1 MADRIVTE
9 MVPVLGAPMTEKSK
23 NTTLDD
29 FAFAS
34 PDKHFTHVTKIWS
47 DEEMKKCNG
56 NFGPPL
62 VVAAGASHFV
72 VGRCCAEDACVK
84 EQSNSTGRV
93 GDPMKGAYSVIKKA
107 KSDLSGWDDST

>member
-9 MVPVLGAPMTEKSK
+9 MVPVLGALLTEKSK
-23 NTTLDD
+23 NTALED

-62 VVAAGASHFV
+62 VVAAGQVISLWAAAALRMLAS
-72 VGRCCAEDACVK
+72 RNRNNPT
-84 EQSNSTGRV
+84 QSV
-93 GDPMKGAYSVIKKA
+93 ESVIP
-107 KSDLSGWDDST
+107 